1 MKRKSKIDRD
11 QIKID
16 AFNYLKKMASD
27 PTLPATDKFVA
38 RMRYAMEVK
47 GIRNKDVIDA
57 AKLRGVYLSSS
68 TMSQY
73 LGGVYAPKQDRLL
86 LLAEIINVP
95 PMWLMGLMPLEDMD
109 IESQGMKENQQD
121 NQMLKE
127 FRKLNTLGRDIGI
140 QLIRS
145 LTAIPDCLLK
155 QNQEKAN
162 TDVENT
168 PTENTPESK

>member
-1 MKRKSKIDRD
+1 
-11 QIKID
+11 
-16 AFNYLKKMASD
+16 
-27 PTLPATDKFVA
+27 
-38 RMRYAMEVK
+38 
-47 GIRNKDVIDA
+47 
-57 AKLRGVYLSSS
+57 
-68 TMSQY
+68 
-73 LGGVYAPKQDRLL
+73 
-86 LLAEIINVP
+86 
-95 PMWLMGLMPLEDMD
+95 MPLEDMD